1 MASARIMEM
10 SMTWSKRRRDVVNIT
25 SLDGLLVGRKIMT
38 IFFFL
43 IKMISCNFMSEPAE
57 MLYPDLYFG
66 TMLHLFLLRDC
77 IGDHHSFKAGI
88 VDTRDGWAREDAMG

>member
-1 MASARIMEM
+1 M
-10 SMTWSKRRRDVVNIT
+10 SITWSKKRWDVVNIT
-25 SLDGLLVGRKIMT
+25 SLDGLLIV
-38 IFFFL
+38 FFTNQNYQL
-43 IKMISCNFMSEPAE
+43 QPYIEPAE

-77 IGDHHSFKAGI
+77 IGDHHGFKAGV